1 MEARSKKPLALD
13 TNVLLDLADGSEVAH
28 DFREVFQRKGYALVA
43 PPTAMLELALHR
55 ASGDLRRQ
63 RLAELALS
71 QLAAWKIVPLP
82 LSDVDAIIAE
92 RFAARL
98 IELGLLPDEEF
109 SDGLILA
116 EAALARVPVVVSS
129 DKHLLDIEA
138 EVLRAALDAADLE
151 HVNVVHPHKL
161 LRAVL

>member
-43 PPTAMLELALHR
+43 PPTAMFELALHR

-71 QLAAWKIVPLP
+71 QLAAWRIVPLP
-82 LSDVDAIIAE
+82 LSDVEAIIAE
-92 RFAARL
+92 QFAARL

-116 EAALARVPVVVSS
+116 EAALARVPVVVTS
-129 DKHLLDIEA
+129 DKHLLDIEP